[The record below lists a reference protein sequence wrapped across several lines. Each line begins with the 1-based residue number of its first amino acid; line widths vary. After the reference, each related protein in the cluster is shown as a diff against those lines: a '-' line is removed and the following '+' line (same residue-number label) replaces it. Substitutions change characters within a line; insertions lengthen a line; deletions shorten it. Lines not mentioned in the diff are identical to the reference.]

1 MPVLGAAGGVAVDDD
16 KEDERNM
23 DLEKDVEEDSWQDS
37 SACSPLPGDPAP
49 LGLVKT
55 KVHWTLGSIYKYS
68 LVTQGVFDL
77 SKFMVGSDRESAGS
91 GEEGLVSEPG
101 SRPNSF
107 SPPAKPPRIYDTPE
121 GEDDIVY
128 NDPVDM
134 ERNEKEK
141 EEEELYESPVWS
153 SSEIQSFAEQG
164 RTPPR
169 KSITLPISSTLH
181 NRAKHVV
188 RLNNVEFHPRP
199 LMQSDA
205 GPPVSVFQKP
215 SLDEDSKLLPSDDV
229 VQVASH
235 ASDGIANQDIESDFQ
250 TLQIGF

>member
-1 MPVLGAAGGVAVDDD
+1 MPVLGAAGGVALD
-16 KEDERNM
+16 EDNEEEDRNL
-23 DLEKDVEEDSWQDS
+23 DPAKDEEEDSWQDS

-55 KVHWTLGSIYKYS
+55 KVHWTLGSIYKYY
-68 LVTQGVFDL
+68 LVAQGVFDL

-107 SPPAKPPRIYDTPE
+107 PPPAKPPRIYDTPE

-134 ERNEKEK
+134 EGKQKEKE

-169 KSITLPISSTLH
+169 KSIAIAISSTH
-181 NRAKHVV
+181 NS
-188 RLNNVEFHPRP
+188 E
-199 LMQSDA
+199 QSTSTD
-205 GPPVSVFQKP
+205 
-215 SLDEDSKLLPSDDV
+215 
-229 VQVASH
+229 
-235 ASDGIANQDIESDFQ
+235 
-250 TLQIGF
+250 